1 MGTPDGRTVP
11 RRRLRLFSVWPAAAA
26 LAVAA
31 CLDNPGDTATT
42 EFERP
47 NADEVLYGVS
57 HTMTNNG
64 VREALLTADNMFSWR
79 DSANTWVIGLKI
91 EVFDEG
97 TGLPQA
103 TITSDRGRLDMAL
116 NELKAIGN
124 AVLEIPGQGREIR
137 TDELHVSPDSDRIWS
152 ELPVVMSEAG
162 CEIEG
167 DRFDSD
173 MSFDE
178 VKLWGTRERECS
190 NR

>member
-1 MGTPDGRTVP
+1 MRTPHGATAP
-11 RRRLRLFSVWPAAAA
+11 RRGPGLFSAFPAAAA

-31 CLDNPGDTATT
+31 CADDPGDAATT
-42 EFERP
+42 EFEQP

-64 VREALLTADNMFSWR
+64 VREALLTADSMFSWR
-79 DSANTWVIGLKI
+79 DSANTWVVGLKL

-124 AVLEIPGQGREIR
+124 AFLEIPGQEREIR
-137 TDELHVSPDSDRIWS
+137 SDELHVSPDSDRIWS
-152 ELPVVMSEAG
+152 ELPVVMREAG

-173 MSFDE
+173 MSFDQ
-178 VKLWGTRERECS
+178 VKLWGTRERECP